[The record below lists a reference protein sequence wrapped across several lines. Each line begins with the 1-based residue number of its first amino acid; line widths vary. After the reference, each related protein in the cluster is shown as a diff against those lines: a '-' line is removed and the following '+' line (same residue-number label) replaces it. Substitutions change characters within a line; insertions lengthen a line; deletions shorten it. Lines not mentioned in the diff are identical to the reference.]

1 MTQQAGIA
9 EGDGGERQEQCGQRA
24 VDGRRRGG
32 SSHGRAVAGALA
44 EPNAGGT
51 DWHGRAGTGIRLV
64 DSEPIT
70 APSAGVPQQ
79 ARSGLPRGRR
89 VTATP
94 LCFSMPLSRRAASA
108 RWGEPPPDGV
118 KLATAAR
125 VAREG
130 GRVICQGAMVWRRGV
145 TVCAAAGLAPRG
157 TINTA
162 EYASCRR

>member
-24 VDGRRRGG
+24 ADGRRRGG

-51 DWHGRAGTGIRLV
+51 DWHGRPGTGIRLV

-89 VTATP
+89 VTGTP
-94 LCFSMPLSRRAASA
+94 SCFSMPLFRRAPSA
-108 RWGEPPPDGV
+108 RWGGPPARRGETRHRRPCGQRGRPRNLPGRDGV
-118 KLATAAR
+118 AAR
-125 VAREG
+125 RHG
-130 GRVICQGAMVWRRGV
+130 MRC
-145 TVCAAAGLAPRG
+145 
-157 TINTA
+157 
-162 EYASCRR
+162 CRPGSSGHD